1 MTNLSQSH
9 RQNISSAV
17 KKDLHARLRGKPTHS
32 NSLLSIPRTLSS
44 ALRRVI
50 LLVIVVLIIT
60 GFILAGLGGG
70 MLYGY
75 ISTAKP
81 LDTTQLQGN
90 NSTSKVLD
98 DQGNTV
104 AILAGIDNIQSESV
118 EYSTIK
124 GTYIDDAFVAIEDER
139 FYDHIGIDP
148 RRIGSAILSAL
159 LNGGSPTHGGSTITQ
174 QTVKLMTGADDVSAQ
189 RKIQEWYQA
198 VLLEGDLK
206 SKDLIMQNY
215 LNLVPM
221 GNSYV
226 GVQAAAKAYFDKNAA
241 DLNLPECAFLAGI
254 PNRPSTYNPLTETGK
269 RNALRRMRIILQKMY
284 ELGKISETEYQ
295 DALNVEL
302 VFRQT
307 PQALTTTGIRS
318 YFVDYAIGQVS
329 SDLQAKLGYSKNL
342 ANLTISN
349 GGLQIETTL
358 SSTVQ
363 TSIEATFKTESL
375 FGHNW
380 EKIAEGPEKPTG
392 SIVVMSNEPGKA
404 GQIKGMV
411 GGYGDKVKNMGF
423 NRAVSAQR
431 QPGSSI
437 KPLAVYGPAMDVG
450 VITAATIIP
459 DIILHLNP
467 DKPADI
473 YPKNSDARYE
483 NNITVRYAL
492 MKSKNT
498 VAAQIWKYY
507 LGGDTSLQYLKQV
520 GIDRNSS
527 APGGLPENYVSIS
540 LGGFSKGMT
549 TLEMAGGY
557 STLANEGVYT
567 KPYCYTRVLDS
578 EGNVLLENT
587 TPEITQVY
595 KHETTHVMIS
605 MMKGVVTGGTA
616 TQIGGS
622 FHGIAIAGKTGTTD
636 NNRDKWFCGFTPYYT
651 ATVWYG
657 YDNLMG
663 VTEIPKDD
671 RSNAILIWKDAMTRI
686 HENLEAADFAAPSS
700 GILTLTVCKDS
711 GLLAT
716 PYCPA
721 GQVISEIFVEGASAN
736 PTVNCNINQTVP
748 TVPTVETVPVE
759 TAAPVMP

>member
-9 RQNISSAV
+9 RQHISSAV

-32 NSLLSIPRTLSS
+32 SSLLSIPRTVGS
-44 ALRRVI
+44 ALRKVI
-50 LLVIVVLIIT
+50 MLVIIVLIIT

-90 NSTSKVLD
+90 NATSKVLD
-98 DQGNTV
+98 DQGNVV

-148 RRIGSAILSAL
+148 RRIGSAVLSAL

-198 VLLEGDLK
+198 VLLESDLK
-206 SKDLIMQNY
+206 SKDLIMQIY

-241 DLNLPECAFLAGI
+241 DLNLAECAFLAGI
-254 PNRPSTYNPLTETGK
+254 PNRPSTYNPLTETGR

-318 YFVDYAIGQVS
+318 YFVDYAINQVRI
-329 SDLQAKLGYSKNL
+329 DLQAKLGYNYDL
-342 ANLTISN
+342 AGLIISN

-411 GGYGDKVKNMGF
+411 GGYGDKTKNMGF

-437 KPLAVYGPAMDVG
+437 KPLAVYGPAIDVG

-459 DIILHLNP
+459 DIVLHMNP
-467 DKPADI
+467 DKPADV
-473 YPKNSDARYE
+473 YPKNSDAGYDG
-483 NNITVRYAL
+483 NMTVRNAL

-498 VAAQIWKYY
+498 IAAQIWKYY

-578 EGNVLLENT
+578 EGNILLDNT
-587 TPEITQVY
+587 TPVATQVY
-595 KHETTHVMIS
+595 KPETTYVMIS
-605 MMKGVVTGGTA
+605 MMKGVVTGGGTA
-616 TQIGGS
+616 PQIGGS
-622 FHGIAIAGKTGTTD
+622 IPGIAIAGKTGTTD

-651 ATVWYG
+651 AAVWYG

-663 VTEIPKDD
+663 VTTIPNNGD
-671 RSNAILIWKDAMTRI
+671 RSNAIMIWKDAMTRI
-686 HENLEAADFAAPSS
+686 HEGLEAADFAAPSS
-700 GILTLTVCKDS
+700 GILKQTICMDS

-716 PYCPA
+716 PYCPSDR
-721 GQVISEIFVEGASAN
+721 VVSEIFVEGAAAN
-736 PTVNCNINQTVP
+736 PTTNCNINQTVP
-748 TVPTVETVPVE
+748 TVPTLPVE
-759 TAAPVMP
+759 TAAPVIP